1 MQIEPPSIPQSPR
14 ALDGEEGEAE
24 EVYALPPPR
33 WAVPAAVPPRS
44 AASGGAVSTAA
55 AAPASARGQ
64 EEGQAQ
70 AACRARVVPLLAS
83 ATSGVVEDLRTRVR
97 RAELDRIMSMD
108 DSEDEE
114 VVLASRGHFVMS
126 KDMEAMMGERTLE
139 AAAAGTTAGVR
150 EHPLKFTMTL

>member
-14 ALDGEEGEAE
+14 GLDGEEGEAE

-33 WAVPAAVPPRS
+33 WAVPAVLPPHG
-44 AASGGAVSTAA
+44 AAHGAAVSATAA
-55 AAPASARGQ
+55 AAPSGGQ
-64 EEGQAQ
+64 DQGPAQ
-70 AACRARVVPLLAS
+70 AACRARVGPIVAS
-83 ATSGVVEDLRTRVR
+83 ATSGVVDDLRTRVR
-97 RAELDRIMSMD
+97 REELDRIMAMD

-126 KDMEAMMGERTLE
+126 KDMEAIMGERTLE